1 MRVPVI
7 IFFEL
12 TIFIMAAAVCAPAE
26 VIRLKNGGTIWA
38 EQVREK
44 GTHIEYQ
51 IGDNSYAIPKSS
63 VKHIDGGGI
72 PPQSL
77 PPTGDADLSA
87 FAPSDSLD
95 SKGNLSAK
103 ILHDDRIDSDALAD
117 MEKSGNA
124 ELVATAYFIAGK
136 HEFEQG
142 DVKEARRYYETA
154 LRFQS
159 NNSTILNYYAALLVR
174 TGNAAEA
181 LTYAE
186 RSARVAPDSADALT
200 ILGFAQ
206 FTADRTR
213 EAIRSWKKSLAMR
226 PDAKVEQFL
235 AKAEREA
242 TAEAEFSQR
251 ESSHFT
257 LRFEGKQTSE
267 SLRRELLATLESEY
281 DELVRQLAAS
291 PRSSIPVVLYTER
304 AFFDVTHA
312 PSWTGAVNDGKLR
325 IPISGIT
332 SVTPEL
338 ARVLKHELAHS
349 FIDQISAGR
358 CPQWLHEGIAQLLEP
373 KTTDARG
380 HRLAQVFR
388 AQREIPFYVLE
399 DGFMRFS
406 KVEAVLAYDES
417 LAAAEYISDTYG
429 LSDLQRILDRIGQG
443 SSTEAAL
450 RATIHCSY
458 GELETEVGKY
468 LSRRYSD

>member
-12 TIFIMAAAVCAPAE
+12 TIFIMTAAVCAPAE

-44 GTHIEYQ
+44 GAHIEYQ

-72 PPQSL
+72 PPESL
-77 PPTGDADLSA
+77 PSTGDADLSA
-87 FAPSDSLD
+87 FAPTDSLD
-95 SKGNLSAK
+95 SKGSLSAK

-206 FTADRTR
+206 FAADRTH
-213 EAIRSWKKSLAMR
+213 EAIRSWKKSLALH

-267 SLRRELLATLESEY
+267 SLRRELIATLESEY
-281 DELVRQLAAS
+281 EELVRQLGAS

-304 AFFDVTHA
+304 VFFDVTHA

-325 IPISGIT
+325 IPISGVT

-399 DGFMRFS
+399 GGFMRFS

-450 RATIHCSY
+450 RTTIHCSY

-468 LSRRYSD
+468 LSRKYSD